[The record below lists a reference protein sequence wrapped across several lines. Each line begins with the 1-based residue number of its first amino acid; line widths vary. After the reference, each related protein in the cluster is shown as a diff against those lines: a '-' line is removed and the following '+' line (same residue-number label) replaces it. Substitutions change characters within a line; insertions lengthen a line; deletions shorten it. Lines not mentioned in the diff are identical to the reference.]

1 MKILPAWDRLI
12 PTPIAAISA
21 IAAVAAVVLGAA
33 PALAEHNA
41 AEVAKDRCDIQLTFE
56 ISRQVGGSVP
66 DSGLDYRRARVTP
79 LSSTRT
85 TVEGLGLYRRDR
97 YDRGRPYSYRCTYN
111 QRTGVTKANYRW
123 TGPALGPEPEGW
135 PGGTGNEPSGPV
147 IFSGTVSSVH
157 SGKVLDVA
165 AGSNYN
171 GAAVIQ
177 YTFRGTPNQLWDVI
191 DAGRG
196 RFVFVSQDSNK
207 VLEVRGGGESDGDPV
222 EQFRYN
228 GRAAQLWRIERLG
241 GGAYQIV
248 NVASGKCLDVEGG
261 GRQDG
266 SRIIQ
271 YSCQGSDN
279 QAWRLGN

>member
-1 MKILPAWDRLI
+1 MKILPSRR
-12 PTPIAAISA
+12 IALLW
-21 IAAVAAVVLGAA
+21 VAATAALGPV
-33 PALAEHNA
+33 PALANHDP
-41 AEVAKDRCDIQLTFE
+41 AEIAKDRCDIQLTFE
-56 ISRQVGGSVP
+56 ISRQSGGSVP
-66 DSGLDYRRARVTP
+66 DSGLDYRRARVTA

-97 YDRGRPYSYRCTYN
+97 YDRGRPYEYKCTYN
-111 QRTGVTKANYRW
+111 QRNGVTKASYRW

-135 PGGTGNEPSGPV
+135 PGGTGSEPRGSV
-147 IFSGTVSSVH
+147 IFSGAVVSVH
-157 SGKVLDVA
+157 SGKVLDVS

-177 YTFRGTPNQLWDVI
+177 YAFRGTPNQLWDVV

-228 GRAAQLWRIERLG
+228 GHAAQLWRIERLG

-261 GRQDG
+261 GRQD
-266 SRIIQ
+266 SARIIQ
-271 YSCQGSDN
+271 YRCQGGEN